1 MRTIACARFVS
12 FATAS
17 KIGLQRKEDDHGESG
32 YGRLEP
38 YIQFPPQ
45 AQTYELAYKG
55 PEAKPQVF
63 LYCIGNYAGC
73 GSVDK

>member
-1 MRTIACARFVS
+1 
-12 FATAS
+12 
-17 KIGLQRKEDDHGESG
+17 DHGESG

-45 AQTYELAYKG
+45 AQTYGLAHKG

-63 LYCIGNYAGC
+63 LYHIRKYKFSVPENRFLIG
-73 GSVDK
+73 DKT